1 MTWKFISWN
10 VNGIRAAEKK
20 GFLDWLGAC
29 GADVVAV
36 QETKAHPEQLS
47 DNLLNPPGY
56 QASWN
61 WAEKKGYS
69 GTGIYTRQAPLAISR
84 GLKDPELDT
93 EGRVLIHEYES
104 FVFFNIYFPNGGRGM
119 EWVERKLAFYRKF
132 LEVAQAYQDKGRPVV
147 VTGDFNTA
155 FAEIDLARPK
165 ENVNTSGFM
174 PIEREGLGRFFEQG
188 MIDTFRHL
196 HPDTVKYTYW
206 DQVTRARERNVGW
219 RIDYFM
225 VTKDLQDRILR
236 AEIHDEVLG
245 SDHCPL
251 SLELSL

>member
-1 MTWKFISWN
+1 MI
-10 VNGIRAAEKK
+10 
-20 GFLDWLGAC
+20 
-29 GADVVAV
+29 
-36 QETKAHPEQLS
+36 
-47 DNLLNPPGY
+47 
-56 QASWN
+56 
-61 WAEKKGYS
+61 
-69 GTGIYTRQAPLAISR
+69 
-84 GLKDPELDT
+84 
-93 EGRVLIHEYES
+93 
-104 FVFFNIYFPNGGRGM
+104 
-119 EWVERKLAFYRKF
+119 
-132 LEVAQAYQDKGRPVV
+132 

-174 PIEREGLGRFFEQG
+174 PIEREGLGEFFSQG
-188 MIDTFRHL
+188 MVDTFRHL

-225 VTKDLQDRILR
+225 VTKDLVDRITR
-236 AEIHDEVLG
+236 AEIHDEVMG

>member
-20 GFLDWLGAC
+20 GFLDWLAGC

-47 DNLLNPPGY
+47 PELLNPAGY

-69 GTGIYTRQAPLAISR
+69 GTGIYSRQAPLTITR
-84 GLKDPELDT
+84 GLNDPGLDT
-93 EGRVLIHEYES
+93 EGRVLIHEYEP

-119 EWVERKLAFYRKF
+119 EYVARKLAFYKKF
-132 LEVAQAYQDKGRPVV
+132 LELAQGYQRAGRPVV

-174 PIEREGLGRFFEQG
+174 PVEREGLGEFFQMG

-219 RIDYFM
+219 RIDYFI
-225 VTKDLQDRILR
+225 VTQDLKDRILR
-236 AEIHDEVLG
+236 AEIHDEVPG

>member
-1 MTWKFISWN
+1 MTWKLISWN

-20 GFLDWLGAC
+20 GFLDWLAGC

-47 DNLLNPPGY
+47 QELLNPPGY

-69 GTGIYTRQAPLAISR
+69 GTAIYSRQTPLKVIT
-84 GLKDPELDT
+84 GFNDPRFDT
-93 EGRVLIHEYES
+93 EGRILIHEYES
-104 FVFFNIYFPNGGRGM
+104 FVFFNIYYPNGGRGP
-119 EWVERKLAFYRKF
+119 EWVAHKLAFYRKF
-132 LEVAQAYQDKGRPVV
+132 LEVVQGYMQDRRPVV
-147 VTGDFNTA
+147 MTGDVNTA
-155 FAEIDLARPK
+155 YAEIDLARPR
-165 ENVNTSGFM
+165 ENVTHSGFM
-174 PIEREGLGRFFEQG
+174 PEERAGLGEFFQLG
-188 MIDTFRHL
+188 LIDTFRYL

-225 VTKDLQDRILR
+225 VTPDLKDRIIR
-236 AEIHDEVLG
+236 AEIHDEVMG